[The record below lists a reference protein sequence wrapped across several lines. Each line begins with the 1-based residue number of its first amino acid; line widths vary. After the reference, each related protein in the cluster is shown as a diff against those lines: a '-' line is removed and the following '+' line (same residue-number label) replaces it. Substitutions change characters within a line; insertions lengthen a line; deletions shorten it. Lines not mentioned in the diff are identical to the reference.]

1 LILKMKALSFFEISV
16 TIYYSTQRKII
27 PQDEFSKL
35 YAKYEG
41 GKNSDPHGY
50 SVTVDY

>member
-1 LILKMKALSFFEISV
+1 MSV
-16 TIYYSTQRKII
+16 TIYCSTQSKII

-41 GKNSDPHGY
+41 GENGDPHGY
-50 SVTVDY
+50 SVAVDY